1 MRGQGRQRG
10 RQKLAAL
17 FPSGAGGTAART
29 PFVLLIVV
37 LLGSGLITLLLLN
50 SALNQGSFELSKL
63 EKKTDELTDEQ
74 QALQQEVDAY
84 SAPGALERRARRLGM
99 VPGGSPAFLLPDG
112 TVRGRTGAATV
123 DGAPL
128 STSAEPSLLSAAG
141 HTAPSAPPR
150 PQTPPVA
157 PPAVRPP
164 VPAAS
169 GAAAPESAVLTP
181 GGPAVPAPQAA
192 PASLFSSVLRVPSG
206 VAVSTAPAPG
216 TAAAPFPTTSGR

>member
-1 MRGQGRQRG
+1 MRGQGVPRG
-10 RQKLAAL
+10 RQKRFAAL
-17 FPSGAGGTAART
+17 FPSGVGTAART

-74 QALQQEVDAY
+74 QALQQDVDAY

-112 TVRGRTGAATV
+112 TVRGRTSAATS

-128 STSAEPSLLSAAG
+128 STSAEPSRPGTAG
-141 HTAPSAPPR
+141 PTVPSAPPV
-150 PQTPPVA
+150 PPE

-164 VPAAS
+164 VPAAA
-169 GAAAPESAVLTP
+169 GAPGPERAALTP
-181 GGPAVPAPQAA
+181 GDPAPPAPAAA
-192 PASLFSSVLRVPSG
+192 PASLVSS
-206 VAVSTAPAPG
+206 APRIPFAG
-216 TAAAPFPTTSGR
+216 TASAAPEADAAAALFPTTSGR